1 MSNFNQEA
9 YDRAIGR
16 RNLAK
21 TDLEE
26 LAQQVEDGE
35 IGDSTAAGLRA
46 GYEAE
51 LAAAEA
57 ALASLGKP
65 PTPKKA
71 KPAADEVGSSPTR
84 APSEQG
90 QEKSAGLNSRWLVG
104 AGILVAALVVILI
117 SVQNSSEP
125 EQTAA
130 PTFPQSAGC
139 AELEAAMDAH
149 PGNEFRLAV
158 ADCYAEVGDAMSAI
172 SYYQAVL
179 DGDPTDMEKASAS
192 FGLGFLNLQIGRMP
206 EAADLFKVATENDDQ
221 NYDAKYWYGMMLI
234 YELDRY
240 ADGVP
245 YLEEVL
251 ALPNLDPDTIANI
264 EEALAF
270 EGGED
275 QGS

>member
-9 YDRAIGR
+9 YDRAIDR
-16 RNLAK
+16 RDLAR
-21 TDLEE
+21 TDLDE
-26 LAQQVEDGE
+26 LVQQVDDGE
-35 IGDSTAAGLRA
+35 IDNSTAAGLRA

-51 LAAAEA
+51 LATAEA
-57 ALASLGKP
+57 ALATLGKP
-65 PTPKKA
+65 PTPKKS
-71 KPAADEVGSSPTR
+71 KPAPAASEPSTKR
-84 APSEQG
+84 APSEEG
-90 QEKSAGLNSRWLVG
+90 QEQKAGFNTRWLVG

-125 EQTAA
+125 EPTAA
-130 PTFPQSAGC
+130 PDVPQSSNCG
-139 AELEAAMDAH
+139 ELEDAMGAH

-158 ADCYAEVGDAMSAI
+158 ADCYAGVGDAMPAI
-172 SYYQAVL
+172 SHSQAVL
-179 DGDPTDMEKASAS
+179 DGSPTDIEKASAS
-192 FGLGFLNLQIGRMP
+192 FGLGFLNMQIGRMP
-206 EAADLFKVATENDDQ
+206 EAADLFKTATENDSQ

-240 ADGVP
+240 ADGVS

-251 ALPNLDPDTIANI
+251 TLPTLAPDTIANI

-270 EGGED
+270 GNGED

>member
-1 MSNFNQEA
+1 MTNFNQEA
-9 YDRAIGR
+9 YDRAVGR
-16 RNLAK
+16 RELAR

-35 IGDSTAAGLRA
+35 IDASTAAGLRT

-57 ALASLGKP
+57 TLAALGKP
-65 PTPKKA
+65 PAPKKTP
-71 KPAADEVGSSPTR
+71 PAGKQSGSSP
-84 APSEQG
+84 ALSPAEQG
-90 QEKSAGLNSRWLVG
+90 REDTAGLNRRWLVG
-104 AGILVAALVVILI
+104 AGILIAALVVILI

-158 ADCYAEVGDAMSAI
+158 ADCYAETGDAMSAI
-172 SYYQAVL
+172 SHYQAVL
-179 DGDPTDMEKASAS
+179 DGDPTDIERASAS

-251 ALPNLDPDTIANI
+251 ELPNLDPDTIANI

-270 EGGED
+270 EGGGN